1 MNGAASQVPAG
12 WEGILSPGERIL
24 WQGRPNARFT
34 LRGHS
39 LALVFVGGVFT
50 AVALLFIAVGIA
62 VGDLIFALFPLIHLG
77 AGLAMMIGPP
87 LFGAHARRNTWY
99 TLTDRRAVI
108 ATDFWPK
115 GRDMALYDIGP
126 DSPLRLIDRPFPGV
140 HFAMHHHRTKTGT
153 RVVPFGFDRIT
164 DAKQVFDLMQLIKQ
178 GKA

>member
-24 WQGRPNARFT
+24 WQGRPDGRLTF
-34 LRGHS
+34 RGHS
-39 LALVFVGGVFT
+39 LGLMFMGAVFS
-50 AVALLFIAVGIA
+50 AVALLFMAIGIA
-62 VGDLIFALFPLIHLG
+62 AGDLVFTLFPVIHLSVGLGLMFGMPVYG
-77 AGLAMMIGPP
+77 AY
-87 LFGAHARRNTWY
+87 ARRNTWY
-99 TLTDRRAVI
+99 TLTDRRAII

-115 GRDMALYDIGP
+115 GRDMALHDIGP